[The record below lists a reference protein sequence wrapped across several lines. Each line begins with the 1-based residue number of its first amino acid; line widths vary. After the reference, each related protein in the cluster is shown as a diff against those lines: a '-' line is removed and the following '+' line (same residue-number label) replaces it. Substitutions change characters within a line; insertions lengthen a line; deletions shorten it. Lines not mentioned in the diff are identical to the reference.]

1 MLAEE
6 KGGRSKRKKEE
17 GRRRRKKNKKEEEE
31 PRLSPNETPHEQT
44 TVFSNI
50 VSNKK
55 P

>member
-17 GRRRRKKNKKEEEE
+17 GRRRKKNKKEEEE
-31 PRLSPNETPHEQT
+31 SQLSPNETPHEQT